1 MAFKGLVSSGRTTL
15 DRLTSPTGITVSD
28 DDLPDDYDALLA
40 ELSAAIVQA
49 QVQAKV
55 AVVSELARLHQ
66 RLANVTVN
74 ADQLGINSDVAYQ
87 SDLDREMATDPYLLD
102 FLEIARLPPPA
113 EPCPSEH
120 AIISTLQAYLLGLHT
135 GFALVNCPYRLV
147 TVDAVVLIDLLFF
160 HIPTD
165 RYIAILVNDEG
176 PMDFIV
182 EEVRHVATLLDGAP
196 MGVHNDTIGI
206 ASLATEDGPI
216 IRYSYPANTD
226 VATKAAMPDEDLLT
240 VMLSNAVD
248 VGPM

>member
-1 MAFKGLVSSGRTTL
+1 M
-15 DRLTSPTGITVSD
+15 TSPKGMIVSD
-28 DDLPDDYDALLA
+28 DELPDDYDAVLA

-66 RLANVTVN
+66 RLANGTVN
-74 ADQLGINSDVAYQ
+74 ADDLRIDSNVAYE

-102 FLEIARLPPPA
+102 FLGIAPLPPPA

-120 AIISTLQAYLLGLHT
+120 AIISTLQAYLFGQHA

-147 TVDAVVLIDLLFF
+147 TVEGVVLIDLLFF

-165 RYIAILVNDEG
+165 RYIAILIDDEG

-182 EEVRHVATLLDGAP
+182 EEVRHVATLLDGTARAI
-196 MGVHNDTIGI
+196 HNDTIGI
-206 ASLATEDGPI
+206 AILATDYGPI

-226 VATKAAMPDEDLLT
+226 AATKAAMPDEDLLT
-240 VMLSNAVD
+240 VILSDAVD

>member
-1 MAFKGLVSSGRTTL
+1 M
-15 DRLTSPTGITVSD
+15 IVSD

-66 RLANVTVN
+66 RLANGTVT
-74 ADQLGINSDVAYQ
+74 ADQLGIDSDVAYE

-102 FLEIARLPPPA
+102 FLGIAPLPPPA

-120 AIISTLQAYLLGLHT
+120 AIISTLPAYLLGLHT
-135 GFALVNCPYRLV
+135 GFVLVNCPYQLV
-147 TVDAVVLIDLLFF
+147 TVDGVVLIDLLFF

-165 RYIAILVNDEG
+165 RFIAILVDDEG

-182 EEVRHVATLLDGAP
+182 EEVRHVATLIDGAP

-206 ASLATEDGPI
+206 AILATEDGPI

-226 VATKAAMPDEDLLT
+226 AATKAAMPDEHHLT
-240 VMLSNAVD
+240 VILSNAVD
-248 VGPM
+248 VGPMRQGRDQ